1 MIDFDR
7 DELARQLDSV
17 GKDGNT
23 INYVLDIAEKFPDN
37 IATPEELYD
46 FGRRLNQYNTWDYI
60 AEDLADSSGVE
71 TPNENYKDWKDY
83 LEKLTIYPDD
93 SFEVWVDDNNPDYI
107 ALLDS

>member
-23 INYVLDIAEKFPDN
+23 IDYVLDIAEKFPDN
-37 IATPEELYD
+37 ITTPEELYD
-46 FGRRLNQYNTWDYI
+46 FGRRLSQYNTWDYI
-60 AEDLADSSGVE
+60 AEDMADSSGVG
-71 TPNENYKDWKDY
+71 TPNENYTGWKDY